1 MLFFDSFFRT
11 PTAYHHT
18 LVPLPS
24 HAFALYATESNVT
37 SAIGGNDYLSMSGS
51 GGGVGAHSEHTPLG
65 YLILLVFEAV
75 LEVVCV
81 SLPGY
86 IIAKQGMFSPE
97 MQKFVANLN
106 VSLFTP
112 CLSTYRII
120 IHLANTVMLIL
131 VLLIVFTKL
140 ASQLTLSKIAEL
152 AVIPVIFV
160 VMTLTSYFCSLLMC
174 KIFRLG
180 KRASNFVIAMG
191 VFGNSNSLPISLVIS
206 LSMTIGG
213 LHWDRIP
220 GDNDEDVA
228 ARGILYLLIFQQ
240 LGQLVRWSWG
250 YHVLLA
256 PPGKYDERD
265 DGTPAPVVEGSRYRD
280 EPEGDDSSDSDVESA
295 RRVDPFQQPQF
306 QNSFVGLQQP
316 VSTAETVNGIMVVNG
331 NGMVANGNGTQ
342 EDSGLLKVSD
352 QSRHHSRRST
362 GVNGYS
368 ETNSEYPTRAQS
380 PISPYSG
387 SSATSITSISRRGS
401 QHGPLANPGPG
412 PDGDLTSF
420 PTPISLHVP
429 PVSAQEQPATRLG
442 KIWSKITNVFVKAY
456 ATFMAVMNP
465 PLWAMLFAVIV
476 ASIPKLQE
484 LFFTPGTFIQN
495 SVTRAVSQSGN
506 VAVPLILVVLGA
518 NLANNTTASE
528 SGNARAKKHHNKLL
542 IASVLSRMILPFLVT
557 APLLA
562 IAAKWLPI
570 SILDDPIFVIVCYLL
585 VGAPSAL
592 QLAQICQ
599 INGVYENAM
608 ARILFWSYVVVI
620 LPSTVVLVVTAVEV
634 VKWAA

>member
-1 MLFFDSFFRT
+1 M
-11 PTAYHHT
+11 P
-18 LVPLPS
+18 
-24 HAFALYATESNVT
+24 
-37 SAIGGNDYLSMSGS
+37 
-51 GGGVGAHSEHTPLG
+51 HSESPALG

-86 IIAKQGMFSPE
+86 IIAKQGMFNPE

-112 CLSTYRII
+112 CLI
-120 IHLANTVMLIL
+120 
-131 VLLIVFTKL
+131 FTKL
-140 ASQLTLSKIAEL
+140 ASQLTLSKIVEL

-174 KIFRLG
+174 RIFRLG

-220 GDNDEDVA
+220 GDSDEDVA

-256 PPGKYDERD
+256 PPGKYDELD
-265 DGTPAPVVEGSRYRD
+265 DGTPAPAVVQEGRYRD
-280 EPEGDDSSDSDVESA
+280 EHEESGSEDDIENA
-295 RRVDPFQQPQF
+295 RGVDPFETPQF
-306 QNSFVGLQQP
+306 QNSFVGLQYP
-316 VSTAETVNGIMVVNG
+316 FEGSVEATNGDLLFVNEDG
-331 NGMVANGNGTQ
+331 NEAGDT
-342 EDSGLLKVSD
+342 DRLLKVD
-352 QSRHHSRRST
+352 GRSRHHSRKST

-368 ETNSEYPTRAQS
+368 ETNSQYPTRAQS
-380 PISPYSG
+380 PNSPFVA
-387 SSATSITSISRRGS
+387 SSATSITATSRSES
-401 QHGPLANPGPG
+401 QYGPLATPGPG
-412 PDGDLTSF
+412 VDGDLTSF

-429 PVSAQEQPATRLG
+429 TAFKSKEPQGTLAKVW
-442 KIWSKITNVFVKAY
+442 KIVRDGVVKAY
-456 ATFMAVMNP
+456 ATFMAIMNP
-465 PLWAMLFAVIV
+465 PLWAMLCAIIV
-476 ASIPKLQE
+476 ASIPKLQS

-518 NLANNTTASE
+518 NLANNTTSSE
-528 SGNARAKKHHNKLL
+528 SANPRAKKHHNKLL
-542 IASVLSRMILPFLVT
+542 IASIMSRMILPFVLT
-557 APLLA
+557 APILA

-585 VGAPSAL
+585 MGAPSAL

-599 INGVYENAM
+599 INGVYESVM

>member
-1 MLFFDSFFRT
+1 MA
-11 PTAYHHT
+11 P
-18 LVPLPS
+18 
-24 HAFALYATESNVT
+24 
-37 SAIGGNDYLSMSGS
+37 
-51 GGGVGAHSEHTPLG
+51 HSESPALG
-65 YLILLVFEAV
+65 YLIMLVFEAV

-86 IIAKQGMFSPE
+86 IIAKQGMFNPE

-112 CLSTYRII
+112 CLI
-120 IHLANTVMLIL
+120 
-131 VLLIVFTKL
+131 FTKL
-140 ASQLTLSKIAEL
+140 ASQLTLSKIVEL

-160 VMTLTSYFCSLLMC
+160 VMTLTSYLCSLLMC
-174 KIFRLG
+174 RIFRLG

-220 GDNDEDVA
+220 DDNDEDVA

-256 PPGKYDERD
+256 PPGKYDELD
-265 DGTPAPVVEGSRYRD
+265 DGTPAPAIVQEGRYRD
-280 EPEGDDSSDSDVESA
+280 EQQESGSEDDIENA
-295 RRVDPFQQPQF
+295 QGVDPFETPQF
-306 QNSFVGLQQP
+306 QNSFVGLQYP
-316 VSTAETVNGIMVVNG
+316 YDESVDPATANSGDLLFVNWNESEAR
-331 NGMVANGNGTQ
+331 NT
-342 EDSGLLKVSD
+342 DGLLTVD
-352 QSRHHSRRST
+352 GHSRHHSRKST

-368 ETNSEYPTRAQS
+368 ETNSEYPTRVQS
-380 PISPYSG
+380 PTSPFEG
-387 SSATSITSISRRGS
+387 SSATSISTSSRPES
-401 QHGPLANPGPG
+401 QQGPLATPGPG

-420 PTPISLHVP
+420 PAPIALHVPISL
-429 PVSAQEQPATRLG
+429 QPKGPQSTLR
-442 KIWSKITNVFVKAY
+442 KAWKKFRNGAVQIY
-456 ATFMAVMNP
+456 ATFMAIMNP
-465 PLWAMLFAVIV
+465 PLWAMLCAVIV
-476 ASIPKLQE
+476 ASIPKLQA

-518 NLANNTTASE
+518 NLANNTTSTELA
-528 SGNARAKKHHNKLL
+528 NLRAKKHHNKLL
-542 IASVLSRMILPFLVT
+542 VASIMSRMVLPFLIT
-557 APLLA
+557 APILA

-570 SILDDPIFVIVCYLL
+570 SILDDPIFVVVCYLL
-585 VGAPSAL
+585 MGAPSAL

-599 INGVYENAM
+599 INGVYESVM

>member
-1 MLFFDSFFRT
+1 MLFFDNLFRSPTSF
-11 PTAYHHT
+11 HHT
-18 LVPLPS
+18 LVPYPQS
-24 HAFALYATESNVT
+24 EAIALFSSESNVT
-37 SAIGGNDYLSMSGS
+37 SSIAGGNEFLSVSR
-51 GGGVGAHSEHTPLG
+51 GVGSVADHTPLG
-65 YLILLVFEAV
+65 YMILLVFEAV

-112 CLSTYRII
+112 CLI
-120 IHLANTVMLIL
+120 
-131 VLLIVFTKL
+131 FTKL

-174 KIFRLG
+174 RVFRLG

-256 PPGKYDERD
+256 PPGKYDELD
-265 DGTPAPVVEGSRYRD
+265 DGSPAPAAVQGRRYRD
-280 EPEGDDSSDSDVESA
+280 DPEGDFGSDDDMEAVIG
-295 RRVDPFQQPQF
+295 VDPFEQPQF
-306 QNSFVGLQQP
+306 QNSYVGLQYPDGQFTDG
-316 VSTAETVNGIMVVNG
+316 VLAVNG
-331 NGMVANGNGTQ
+331 NM
-342 EDSGLLKVSD
+342 EDNDRLKAGD
-352 QSRHHSRRST
+352 YSRHHSRRST

-368 ETNSEYPTRAQS
+368 VTNSENPTRSTS
-380 PISPYSG
+380 PFEG
-387 SSATSITSISRRGS
+387 SSATSISSTSH
-401 QHGPLANPGPG
+401 HGPLANPGPG

-420 PTPISLHVP
+420 PTPIVLHVP
-429 PVSAQEQPATRLG
+429 DTPSNNDESSSRLRRIWN
-442 KIWSKITNVFVKAY
+442 KIRNGAVKAY
-456 ATFMAVMNP
+456 ITFMAVMNP

-476 ASIPKLQE
+476 ASIPKLQS

-518 NLANNTTASE
+518 NLANNTSASE
-528 SGNARAKKHHNKLL
+528 TATAKAKKHHNKLL
-542 IASVLSRMILPFLVT
+542 VASILSRMVLPFLVT

-562 IAAKWLPI
+562 IAAKWVPI
-570 SILDDPIFVIVCYLL
+570 SILDDPIFVVVCYLL
-585 VGAPSAL
+585 IGAPSAL

-599 INGVYENAM
+599 INGVYEGVM

>member
-1 MLFFDSFFRT
+1 MLFFDNFFRS
-11 PTAYHHT
+11 PTSFHHT
-18 LVPLPS
+18 LVPYPQSEPL
-24 HAFALYATESNVT
+24 ALFASESNVT
-37 SAIGGNDYLSMSGS
+37 SSIAGGDGFLSLSKKVGS
-51 GGGVGAHSEHTPLG
+51 DADHTPLG
-65 YLILLVFEAV
+65 YMILLVFEAV

-112 CLSTYRII
+112 CLI
-120 IHLANTVMLIL
+120 
-131 VLLIVFTKL
+131 FTKL

-174 KIFRLG
+174 RIFRLG

-256 PPGKYDERD
+256 PRGKYDELD
-265 DGTPAPVVEGSRYRD
+265 DGTPAPAVAEGRRYRD
-280 EPEGDDSSDSDVESA
+280 DPEGDYGSDDDMEAVIG
-295 RRVDPFQQPQF
+295 VDPFEQPQF
-306 QNSFVGLQQP
+306 QNSYVGLQYPDGQI
-316 VSTAETVNGIMVVNG
+316 TNGVLAVNG
-331 NGMVANGNGTQ
+331 NV
-342 EDSGLLKVSD
+342 EDMDRLKAGD
-352 QSRHHSRRST
+352 YSRHHSRRST
-362 GVNGYS
+362 GVKSTGVNGYS
-368 ETNSEYPTRAQS
+368 VTNSENPTRSQS
-380 PISPYSG
+380 PTSPFEG
-387 SSATSITSISRRGS
+387 SSATSITSSTS
-401 QHGPLANPGPG
+401 HHGPLATPGPG

-420 PTPISLHVP
+420 PTPVVLNVP
-429 PVSAQEQPATRLG
+429 AAPSNSDESSSRLRRIWN
-442 KIWSKITNVFVKAY
+442 KIRNGAVKAY
-456 ATFMAVMNP
+456 STFMAVMNP
-465 PLWAMLFAVIV
+465 PLWAMLLAIIV
-476 ASIPKLQE
+476 ASIPKLQS

-518 NLANNTTASE
+518 NLANNTSSSETATTK
-528 SGNARAKKHHNKLL
+528 AKKHHNKLL
-542 IASVLSRMILPFLVT
+542 VASILSRMVLPFFIT

-570 SILDDPIFVIVCYLL
+570 SILDDPIFVVVCYLL
-585 VGAPSAL
+585 IGAPSAL

-599 INGVYENAM
+599 INGVYEGVM

>member
-1 MLFFDSFFRT
+1 MLFIDGLFRI
-11 PTAYHHT
+11 PTAFRHSS
-18 LVPLPS
+18 LVPFPQAS
-24 HAFALYATESNVT
+24 PITLYAVDSNVT
-37 SAIGGNDYLSMSGS
+37 SAIADGQQYLSAA
-51 GGGVGAHSEHTPLG
+51 GGGGMAPHSESPALG

-86 IIAKQGMFSPE
+86 IIAKQGMFNPE

-112 CLSTYRII
+112 CLI
-120 IHLANTVMLIL
+120 
-131 VLLIVFTKL
+131 FTKL
-140 ASQLTLSKIAEL
+140 ASQLTLSKIVEL

-160 VMTLTSYFCSLLMC
+160 VMTLTSYLCSLLMC
-174 KIFRLG
+174 RIFRLG

-220 GDNDEDVA
+220 DDNDEDVA

-256 PPGKYDERD
+256 PPGKYDELD
-265 DGTPAPVVEGSRYRD
+265 DGTPAPAIVQEGRYRD
-280 EPEGDDSSDSDVESA
+280 EQQESGSEDDIENA
-295 RRVDPFQQPQF
+295 QGVDPFETPQF
-306 QNSFVGLQQP
+306 QNSFVGLQYP
-316 VSTAETVNGIMVVNG
+316 YEASARDT
-331 NGMVANGNGTQ
+331 
-342 EDSGLLKVSD
+342 DGLLKVD
-352 QSRHHSRRST
+352 GHSRHHSRKST

-368 ETNSEYPTRAQS
+368 ETNSEYPTRVQS
-380 PISPYSG
+380 PTSPFER
-387 SSATSITSISRRGS
+387 SSATSITTTSRPES
-401 QHGPLANPGPG
+401 QHGPLATPGPG

-420 PTPISLHVP
+420 PAPIALHVPISLKSKGP
-429 PVSAQEQPATRLG
+429 QSTLG
-442 KIWSKITNVFVKAY
+442 KAWEKFRNGAVRAY

-465 PLWAMLFAVIV
+465 PLWAMLCAVIV
-476 ASIPKLQE
+476 ASIPKLQA

-495 SVTRAVSQSGN
+495 SVTRAVSQTGN

-518 NLANNTTASE
+518 NLANNTTSSE
-528 SGNARAKKHHNKLL
+528 SANLRAKKHHNKLL
-542 IASVLSRMILPFLVT
+542 VASIMSRMVLPFLIT
-557 APLLA
+557 APILA

-585 VGAPSAL
+585 MGAPSAL

-599 INGVYENAM
+599 INGVYESVM